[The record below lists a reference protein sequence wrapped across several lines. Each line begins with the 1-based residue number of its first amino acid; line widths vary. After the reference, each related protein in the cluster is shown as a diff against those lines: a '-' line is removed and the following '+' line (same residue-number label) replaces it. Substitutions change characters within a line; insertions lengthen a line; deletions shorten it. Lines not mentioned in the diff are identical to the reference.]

1 MDDFLMMFH
10 STLHSTTGV
19 ISAKLLFDGTI
30 STKILQL
37 QEFAREKSSSI
48 I

>member
-1 MDDFLMMFH
+1 MDDFLMMFR

-19 ISAKLLFDGTI
+19 ISAKLLFGGTI
-30 STKILQL
+30 STKLLQL